1 SPSAAKAPNCGSWPA
16 GAERITKMSPAPVC
30 SNKRSWVPP
39 VARPTEDC
47 AVRKIRGWN
56 SEPSGSR
63 AGVVTGSGPVQV
75 TAGGSVGAGA
85 GPALGAGSGS
95 RTRNAT
101 AASAATRTTIRSMS
115 WSVRPPR
122 SACSSG
128 MNRLCRPGGSWPGI
142 PGRAARPDTGSARA
156 MATVRYRTLT
166 EAGVDEGATVIIDGT
181 GTAHAQV
188 LAELQGLR
196 QRVDRVAG
204 SVVATC
210 DGIVIAHDLGAAE
223 TYGVEPSGVAALA
236 AVGLGL
242 SQRMTDTASHGE
254 LLETVI
260 RGRLG
265 QVMTYAAG
273 ERALLTVL
281 VRGSGEPEG
290 LYEEARRVAARV
302 ADALVDSWQDDA
314 AVWRS
319 ER

>member
-1 SPSAAKAPNCGSWPA
+1 
-16 GAERITKMSPAPVC
+16 M
-30 SNKRSWVPP
+30 
-39 VARPTEDC
+39 
-47 AVRKIRGWN
+47 
-56 SEPSGSR
+56 
-63 AGVVTGSGPVQV
+63 
-75 TAGGSVGAGA
+75 
-85 GPALGAGSGS
+85 
-95 RTRNAT
+95 
-101 AASAATRTTIRSMS
+101 
-115 WSVRPPR
+115 
-122 SACSSG
+122 
-128 MNRLCRPGGSWPGI
+128 
-142 PGRAARPDTGSARA
+142 
-156 MATVRYRTLT
+156 T